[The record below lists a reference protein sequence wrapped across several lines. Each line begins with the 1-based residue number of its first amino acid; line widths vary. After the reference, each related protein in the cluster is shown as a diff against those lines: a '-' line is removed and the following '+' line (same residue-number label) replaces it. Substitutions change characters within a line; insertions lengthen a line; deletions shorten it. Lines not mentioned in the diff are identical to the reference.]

1 MDILLVET
9 YTQKSLTCK
18 RSVSVCCGI
27 HALAHFLVA
36 FPTVREPKHSRRP
49 RPSSGTKVLLL
60 AIRPVHPSMTVMGR
74 TLRQTNK
81 KLQVVR
87 AYAAR
92 DENEKGQTGEG
103 HLGDQL
109 TEVEF
114 HIKVASV
121 VLRGHRISK
130 NL

>member
-1 MDILLVET
+1 
-9 YTQKSLTCK
+9 
-18 RSVSVCCGI
+18 
-27 HALAHFLVA
+27 
-36 FPTVREPKHSRRP
+36 
-49 RPSSGTKVLLL
+49 
-60 AIRPVHPSMTVMGR
+60 MTVMGR